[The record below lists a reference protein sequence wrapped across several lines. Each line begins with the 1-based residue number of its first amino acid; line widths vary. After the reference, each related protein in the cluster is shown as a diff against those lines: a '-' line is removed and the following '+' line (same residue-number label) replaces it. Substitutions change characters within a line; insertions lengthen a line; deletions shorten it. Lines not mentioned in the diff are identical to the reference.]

1 MGADT
6 VIWCSDGDG
15 SLQVRTSGS
24 RKAAP
29 GERLTLQRRADA
41 VSLFAADTGERL

>member
-6 VIWCSDGDG
+6 VIWCSDGVG

-29 GERLTLQRRADA
+29 GERLTLGVEPRRSRSFRAE
-41 VSLFAADTGERL
+41 TGDRL